1 MARYMNG
8 VVAILTG
15 GRTTLEICVP
25 FIANNNVTN
34 ISITKLTL
42 RLRLPTSGY
51 FISDGYD
58 ATSFLTE
65 AGIKRNQGLL
75 IITCKSETAW
85 QSFTNNT
92 PLIGIV
98 EIAYTTS

>member
-1 MARYMNG
+1 MNG

-25 FIANNNVTN
+25 FIVNNNVTN

-51 FISDGYD
+51 FIADGYD
-58 ATSFLTE
+58 ATSLLTS
-65 AGIKRNQGLL
+65 AGIKKNQGLL
-75 IITCKSETAW
+75 ILTCNSATEW
-85 QSFTNNT
+85 QNFTNNT
-92 PLIGIV
+92 PLIGMV
-98 EIAYTTS
+98 EIDYTTS